1 MKELSAKQIHGAIDN
16 KKPDPPTTEDELL
29 VSSTS
34 SPSPQ
39 THEEFVN
46 TGAQKWEEI
55 RREWLASS
63 SAFHSLSSSSSKSS
77 SSTTST
83 SSLFHPTK
91 KPKRHAQD
99 IDVDEV
105 IELIIS
111 NRWRQ
116 QPPPPPPKHHHA
128 TSSTSSLDTTKSS
141 SKNNSSKR
149 DDACFPNPI
158 SLPQMVDVLVDLWEA
173 EGLDI

>member
-1 MKELSAKQIHGAIDN
+1 LRQQPA
-16 KKPDPPTTEDELL
+16 
-29 VSSTS
+29 
-34 SPSPQ
+34 
-39 THEEFVN
+39 
-46 TGAQKWEEI
+46 
-55 RREWLASS
+55 
-63 SAFHSLSSSSSKSS
+63 
-77 SSTTST
+77 
-83 SSLFHPTK
+83 K

-116 QPPPPPPKHHHA
+116 QHPPPPPTKHHHHA
-128 TSSTSSLDTTKSS
+128 TSSTSSIDTTKSS
-141 SKNNSSKR
+141 SKNNNSKR